1 MKKLI
6 DKLFA
11 ALLIILLL
19 VPNFTAVNAAYTV
32 KYKIINAS
40 ITGNYIGGAYNR
52 IYPYNNKPVYN
63 YNLMVTSYSAQP
75 QELLFNYDISSVYG
89 KEIKKAEIIFA
100 SKEVVPV
107 ATKELALYEIT
118 GSWANNTSVGRPSYN
133 TNAIAGGIFEYK
145 ELADD
150 ETKTQFGYSSLVNKG
165 YTDSAEGSP
174 WNNGVKDFD
183 GAIDITNFLKSK
195 FAEGKSEFGIL
206 MKGVASQL
214 SFNAVRLFVT
224 YTDNSVPVI
233 SLNES
238 KTNFELTED
247 IKITADIT
255 DADGIK
261 SVKFGVNGSEEKAA
275 ALNSDG
281 KYEFLLSKEE
291 MAKGNYTLVC
301 TATDN
306 EGASSSKT
314 FDFTVGKPAEG
325 ENDAPVIDADIP
337 HEISPLTKL
346 YVPFKITDMQWDEI
360 KEIKAV
366 IDNTE
371 LTVNYSDDGYNLLIP
386 ESLISEGDH
395 ELTISACDMWGALG
409 EEKYIFSA
417 TGKKKEYEQI
427 RATVTAQYNFSTNAI
442 TDNSASGN
450 KIMMVN
456 SQGVLQNYD
465 FSTLAALKKDIKKV
479 EVLIGRAQN
488 LNGRMMQVWAV
499 NDWNVGDS
507 LTLDELEPI
516 KITEKM
522 LAVKPLDVG
531 DVLINKGY
539 PSNCVLNMD
548 EAVDI
553 THYVCRELERGN
565 TDIDLFYTCTMS
577 SIYSRGIKILVT
589 YKDNIKP
596 QIDVKTVQSD
606 NSDITIHADV
616 TDDGEVISTEYYFD
630 AQKLQNNVVPKELV
644 TGNNHVIGIVAKD
657 NCGAVSRMNYRLF
670 ENEKSDLPDLEFD
683 KELFGEKVLH
693 NSVDTVKVDFD
704 KPYISADFSKYCVD
718 AQNYSKLIVVYHS
731 DLKGE
736 CIAESG
742 DVSLT
747 GTVYSDGTIR
757 YGVVDISHMSGKKLE
772 KIKIYPNGKKPADSA
787 FVEKIIL
794 SANADFENGVNDI
807 KIVSEKTTM
816 YRTESFRFKANVEDA
831 MLYSETVNWE
841 VNGATDTRVN
851 EDGVVTV
858 GEAEACDY
866 FYLTASSCVNPEIK
880 DTVLVKVYNRNTEVF
895 DENNVIMKLGVVSDT
910 HMRDSADDRNG
921 GKLENALRAILHRA
935 GGAKELD
942 AVLVTGDIADGIS
955 SKHNLIAPANE
966 ERSKKQAYNEV
977 LKFKNIMTEVLDDDT
992 AVFYCLGNHD
1002 TNGNAKVNSDVNPH
1016 ISDYN
1021 IAEFFVKVMSG
1032 WDGNYDNYE
1041 SYCQENGE
1049 TYNRFFAID
1058 KDTSVNGLYGGNRF
1072 AIINDYCF
1080 IALEPNS
1087 YGAEYTSGTIT
1098 WLKDKLETAARLYPQ
1113 KPIFVITHPKIYGTT
1128 VGSTEENYS
1137 SNITS
1142 VLNNYPQAIVIT
1154 GHTHCSINDESAIMQ
1169 TGFTSLEASSVSYL
1183 DYIKGVK
1190 EVGSNNRS
1198 QCYYISIDANSNV
1211 KIERMDTT
1219 YDAITIGDAWY
1230 INGTNPL
1237 GTHLYNYGKSRK
1249 HMSEAPFFEDTT
1261 KLSVETNS
1269 DGKTVVAFD
1278 AAKDSNSVVI
1288 YYKAVATNLL
1298 KVYVASHNEGVLLSD
1313 DFGKSWTSLGN
1324 PDVENNDYIRCIDVI
1339 DGIPVIVYNNA
1350 GVYRYYESNW
1360 EELND
1365 GITLGNDM
1373 FYVAANPKNTK
1384 NLFVTCA
1391 DCIYESTDGGM
1402 NWKPLKTS
1410 KEIGGKPVRLY
1421 FGESDC
1427 GELIM
1432 YLQLSL
1438 TSKNMRISTDFGK
1451 TFQKPE
1457 INHVNAFSREN
1468 TGYGAEAMAVSHING
1483 MVSYVSFNGEIY
1495 KSSDGGKTY
1504 SSSSSGISGMR
1515 VCNYWFNP
1523 EIEDD
1528 IFMAVTDWGAVR
1540 TVPDVTESY
1549 LSVVDYSP
1557 MEDSTGI
1564 RKETQSGSKSCR
1576 AVCVDPKNTN
1586 KVFAV
1591 IGSWDSGTIKYS
1603 EDGGKNYISTD
1614 IFDCNAPVMNYVY
1627 DSQNNGV
1634 IYAGNYISYDGGISW
1649 VIQPCTVIGISETD
1663 SNIAYGAKKISE
1675 TEIHLMRTDNYGK
1688 IWREC
1693 TDLNINGYQR
1703 CTVDLDNPGIAYIGG
1718 YSNGYSV
1725 YIWDE
1730 NDDVTRYGRSTKNVF
1745 ADIASK
1751 YNMSAIPIYMVAQD
1765 PADHDH
1771 LICGGVDN
1779 VYYKNMPGIFES
1791 FDRGES
1797 WNLVKGITGASD
1809 AWCIQFHPTI
1819 PSVFIATSAGTF
1831 VYEYDKSKNC
1841 DVVITHENDDVRVW
1855 NCQNVLINAN
1865 VIGVTNDLVDEI
1877 AIVSFEPYENKVFDF
1892 ESKKYFVWN
1901 NLDNLVPLCKALD
1914 LTEGR

>member
-1 MKKLI
+1 MFRTAYNSIRKLI
-6 DKLFA
+6 DMNTSEKTYKKYFSFI
-11 ALLIILLL
+11 LIFICMISFLRLPTVVYADYPIRHSILL
-19 VPNFTAVNAAYTV
+19 PQ
-32 KYKIINAS
+32 KK
-40 ITGNYIGGAYNR
+40 GAYVGGSYNQIYNVEANR
-52 IYPYNNKPVYN
+52 VPGNGAWFI
-63 YNLMVTSYSAQP
+63 TSYSQQP
-75 QELLFNYDISSVYG
+75 EMLIENFDISSFNDIRFCALALAPFGKTVTTPSVKYAEVYSVLDEWDIGDSVLPKCSDSPIVNVKMDFNSLQSDEIPTVNGYRSLLNDGYPNHAECTDVHSEYGTNGLTNYTHLIDITHHVKKLKENNNNTLRIMMKPVNSTQMNMQTLRLYVEFTDNRSPKIETHLKAAYEEG
-89 KEIKKAEIIFA
+89 KEIPIDFRVYDQDDSINNVSVYFDTEKIGEYDELAVKELN
-100 SKEVVPV
+100 SEVVVPKSLV
-107 ATKELALYEIT
+107 TGGRHTITITATDSWGLMFSKIEKINIRRTAALGEEGVITRTAPWMLNWHLTTEEQYSNEYKGGECGQMLWSLDISPFDENLLLAATDTSGIYRSTDGGRKWRASNSGLNVT
-118 GSWANNTSVGRPSYN
+118 GTVGIAFDPTDSRVVYCLGSPHISYTSG
-133 TNAIAGGIFEYK
+133 IAGGIYVSRDSGITWKLEY
-145 ELADD
+145 
-150 ETKTQFGYSSLVNKG
+150 ETPFFRHN
-165 YTDSAEGSP
+165 
-174 WNNGVKDFD
+174 
-183 GAIDITNFLKSK
+183 
-195 FAEGKSEFGIL
+195 
-206 MKGVASQL
+206 
-214 SFNAVRLFVT
+214 
-224 YTDNSVPVI
+224 
-233 SLNES
+233 
-238 KTNFELTED
+238 
-247 IKITADIT
+247 
-255 DADGIK
+255 
-261 SVKFGVNGSEEKAA
+261 
-275 ALNSDG
+275 G
-281 KYEFLLSKEE
+281 KY
-291 MAKGNYTLVC
+291 
-301 TATDN
+301 
-306 EGASSSKT
+306 
-314 FDFTVGKPAEG
+314 
-325 ENDAPVIDADIP
+325 
-337 HEISPLTKL
+337 
-346 YVPFKITDMQWDEI
+346 
-360 KEIKAV
+360 
-366 IDNTE
+366 
-371 LTVNYSDDGYNLLIP
+371 
-386 ESLISEGDH
+386 
-395 ELTISACDMWGALG
+395 
-409 EEKYIFSA
+409 
-417 TGKKKEYEQI
+417 
-427 RATVTAQYNFSTNAI
+427 
-442 TDNSASGN
+442 
-450 KIMMVN
+450 
-456 SQGVLQNYD
+456 
-465 FSTLAALKKDIKKV
+465 
-479 EVLIGRAQN
+479 
-488 LNGRMMQVWAV
+488 
-499 NDWNVGDS
+499 
-507 LTLDELEPI
+507 
-516 KITEKM
+516 
-522 LAVKPLDVG
+522 
-531 DVLINKGY
+531 
-539 PSNCVLNMD
+539 
-548 EAVDI
+548 
-553 THYVCRELERGN
+553 
-565 TDIDLFYTCTMS
+565 
-577 SIYSRGIKILVT
+577 
-589 YKDNIKP
+589 
-596 QIDVKTVQSD
+596 
-606 NSDITIHADV
+606 
-616 TDDGEVISTEYYFD
+616 
-630 AQKLQNNVVPKELV
+630 
-644 TGNNHVIGIVAKD
+644 
-657 NCGAVSRMNYRLF
+657 
-670 ENEKSDLPDLEFD
+670 
-683 KELFGEKVLH
+683 
-693 NSVDTVKVDFD
+693 
-704 KPYISADFSKYCVD
+704 
-718 AQNYSKLIVVYHS
+718 
-731 DLKGE
+731 
-736 CIAESG
+736 IA
-742 DVSLT
+742 
-747 GTVYSDGTIR
+747 
-757 YGVVDISHMSGKKLE
+757 
-772 KIKIYPNGKKPADSA
+772 
-787 FVEKIIL
+787 F
-794 SANADFENGVNDI
+794 
-807 KIVSEKTTM
+807 
-816 YRTESFRFKANVEDA
+816 
-831 MLYSETVNWE
+831 
-841 VNGATDTRVN
+841 
-851 EDGVVTV
+851 
-858 GEAEACDY
+858 
-866 FYLTASSCVNPEIK
+866 
-880 DTVLVKVYNRNTEVF
+880 
-895 DENNVIMKLGVVSDT
+895 
-910 HMRDSADDRNG
+910 DDR
-921 GKLENALRAILHRA
+921 
-935 GGAKELD
+935 
-942 AVLVTGDIADGIS
+942 
-955 SKHNLIAPANE
+955 
-966 ERSKKQAYNEV
+966 
-977 LKFKNIMTEVLDDDT
+977 
-992 AVFYCLGNHD
+992 
-1002 TNGNAKVNSDVNPH
+1002 
-1016 ISDYN
+1016 
-1021 IAEFFVKVMSG
+1021 
-1032 WDGNYDNYE
+1032 
-1041 SYCQENGE
+1041 
-1049 TYNRFFAID
+1049 
-1058 KDTSVNGLYGGNRF
+1058 
-1072 AIINDYCF
+1072 
-1080 IALEPNS
+1080 
-1087 YGAEYTSGTIT
+1087 
-1098 WLKDKLETAARLYPQ
+1098 
-1113 KPIFVITHPKIYGTT
+1113 
-1128 VGSTEENYS
+1128 
-1137 SNITS
+1137 
-1142 VLNNYPQAIVIT
+1142 
-1154 GHTHCSINDESAIMQ
+1154 
-1169 TGFTSLEASSVSYL
+1169 
-1183 DYIKGVK
+1183 
-1190 EVGSNNRS
+1190 
-1198 QCYYISIDANSNV
+1198 
-1211 KIERMDTT
+1211 
-1219 YDAITIGDAWY
+1219 
-1230 INGTNPL
+1230 
-1237 GTHLYNYGKSRK
+1237 
-1249 HMSEAPFFEDTT
+1249 
-1261 KLSVETNS
+1261 
-1269 DGKTVVAFD
+1269 
-1278 AAKDSNSVVI
+1278 
-1288 YYKAVATNLL
+1288 